1 MTITPSREDFKQ
13 LARQGNL
20 ISVYRSVL
28 ADRETPVSVF
38 ERLAHE
44 PNAFLLESVTGG
56 EQLARYSFLGANPR
70 TVLRSRGKNITIITK
85 NNTQERTLSADQDP
99 VHILQE
105 LLSGIQYVEIPG
117 LPRFVGGAV
126 GYIGYDWVRF
136 LEPIPTQT
144 TDDLNVDDM
153 HLMLTDTLCIF
164 DHVKHRMLVLANA
177 EIGPHTDLDIAY
189 DEAVTKVNALVTQLT
204 TPLTNTSS
212 LSATLT
218 TGTGEFTSNLTREQY
233 NAMVLKGKEYIE
245 AGDIIQV
252 VLAQRFSKNITAPPF
267 DVYRA
272 LRSINPS
279 PYMFYLKFDTGTILV
294 GASPEILVTEERG
307 NVRIRPIAGTRKRG
321 ETPEEDARLSA
332 ELLADEK
339 ERAEHIML
347 VDLARNDIGRVCE
360 YGSVKVD
367 ELMVIE
373 KYSHVLHIVSN
384 ISGRLAEGKNAYDLL
399 RATFPAGTLSGAPKV
414 RAMQIIEELEP
425 TKRGPYGGA
434 IGYFSYNGN
443 FDACITLRTALI
455 KDGKVYVQAG
465 GGIVADSNPD
475 DEFLETWS
483 KSAAVRKSV
492 EMAEMGLEEA
502 VSAQPLTASRWTSIE
517 VTEPVNLGVKQ

>member
-1 MTITPSREDFKQ
+1 MTITPNRDDFKQ

-20 ISVYRSVL
+20 VPVYRSVL

-38 ERLAHE
+38 ERLAHQ

-70 TVLRSRGKNITIITK
+70 TVIRSRGNTVTIITK
-85 NNTQERTLSADQDP
+85 GNEQTRVLEAGQDP

-105 LLSGIQYVEIPG
+105 LLAGIQYVELPG
-117 LPRFVGGAV
+117 LPRFIGGAV

-136 LEPIPTQT
+136 LEPITQST
-144 TDDLNVDDM
+144 NDDLGVDDM
-153 HLMLTDTLCIF
+153 HLLLTDTLCIF

-177 EIGPHTDLDIAY
+177 EIGPHTDLDAAY
-189 DEAVTKVNALVTQLT
+189 DEAVAKVNALVAELT
-204 TPLTNTSS
+204 TPLAREVAPV
-212 LSATLT
+212 LAAD
-218 TGTGEFTSNLTREQY
+218 TGEFVSNMTHEDY
-233 NAMVLKGKEYIE
+233 TKMVLTGKGYIE

-252 VLAQRFSKNITAPPF
+252 VLAQRFSKSLNAPPF

-279 PYMFYLKFDTGTILV
+279 PYMFYLKFDTGATLV

-321 ETPEEDARLSA
+321 ETPEEDARLCA

-360 YGSVKVD
+360 YGSVKVN

-384 ISGRLAEGKNAYDLL
+384 VSGRLSPDKNAYDLL

-425 TKRGPYGGA
+425 TRRGPYGGA

-455 KDGKVYVQAG
+455 KDGKVHVQAG
-465 GGIVADSNPD
+465 GGIVADSNPE
-475 DEFLETWS
+475 DEFAETWS
-483 KSAAVRKSV
+483 KSAAVRKAV
-492 EMAEMGLEEA
+492 EMAEQGLEEA
-502 VSAQPLTASRWTSIE
+502 IAAQPLTASRWT
-517 VTEPVNLGVKQ
+517 NLEMGETVQAGVKG

>member
-13 LARQGNL
+13 LCRQGNL

-70 TVLRSRGKNITIITK
+70 TILRSRGKNITIITK
-85 NNTQERTLSADQDP
+85 ESTQERTLSDDQDP

-144 TDDLNVDDM
+144 IDDLNVDDM

-177 EIGPHTDLDIAY
+177 DIGPHTDLDIAY
-189 DEAVTKVNALVTQLT
+189 DEAVAKVNALVTQLT
-204 TPLTNTSS
+204 TPLPTS
-212 LSATLT
+212 LSPAHVSN
-218 TGTGEFTSNLTREQY
+218 GGEFVSNLTREQY
-233 NAMVLKGKEYIE
+233 TKMVLKGKEYIE

-252 VLAQRFSKNITAPPF
+252 VLAQRFSKPITAPPF

-279 PYMFYLKFDTGTILV
+279 PYMFYLKFDTETILV

-321 ETPEEDARLSA
+321 ETVEEDARLSA

-384 ISGRLAEGKNAYDLL
+384 VSGRLAEGKNAYDLL

-475 DEFLETWS
+475 DEFMETWS

-517 VTEPVNLGVKQ
+517 VTEPTVLGVVKP